1 MKKYFLSI
9 AASLLFAC
17 SAFAAVPESVAVALD
32 RYDQCQALAQHCDA
46 AVSAQ
51 VAGPL
56 LQLPSLDAYRSPLLR
71 SDMRVASAGF
81 VFNGT
86 VDVIASESTAPS

>member
-17 SAFAAVPESVAVALD
+17 SAVATASDLIVVALD

-46 AVSAQ
+46 VVSAQ

-56 LQLPSLDAYRSPLLR
+56 MQLPGLESYQSPLLR
-71 SDMRVASAGF
+71 PDMRVASAGF
-81 VFNGT
+81 VFNST
-86 VDVIASESTAPS
+86 VDEVLSESTSPS

>member
-1 MKKYFLSI
+1 MKKYLFSL
-9 AASLLFAC
+9 AVSLLLSC
-17 SAFAAVPESVAVALD
+17 GAALAAPESIAVALD
-32 RYDQCQALAQHCDA
+32 RYDQCLSMQYCDA

-56 LQLPSLDAYRSPLLR
+56 LQLPGLDADQSPLLR

-86 VDVIASESTAPS
+86 VDQILSECTAPS

>member
-1 MKKYFLSI
+1 MKKYLLSI

-17 SAFAAVPESVAVALD
+17 SALTAAPESIAMALD

-46 AVSAQ
+46 TVSVQ
-51 VAGPL
+51 VDGPL
-56 LQLPSLDAYRSPLLR
+56 LQLLSLDAYRSPLLR

-81 VFNGT
+81 VFNGS

>member
-17 SAFAAVPESVAVALD
+17 SAFAAPESIAVALD

-51 VAGPL
+51 VAGPM

>member
-1 MKKYFLSI
+1 MKKYLLSI

-17 SAFAAVPESVAVALD
+17 SAFAAPESITVALD
-32 RYDQCQALAQHCDA
+32 CYDQFQALAQHCDA

-56 LQLPSLDAYRSPLLR
+56 LQLPGLGADQSPLLR

-86 VDVIASESTAPS
+86 VDRIMSASTVTT

>member
-17 SAFAAVPESVAVALD
+17 SAVAVASESIVVALD

-46 AVSAQ
+46 VVSAKM
-51 VAGPL
+51 AGPAM
-56 LQLPSLDAYRSPLLR
+56 QLPGLERHLSPLLR
-71 SDMRVASAGF
+71 PDMRVASAGF

-86 VDVIASESTAPS
+86 VDEVLSESTSPS